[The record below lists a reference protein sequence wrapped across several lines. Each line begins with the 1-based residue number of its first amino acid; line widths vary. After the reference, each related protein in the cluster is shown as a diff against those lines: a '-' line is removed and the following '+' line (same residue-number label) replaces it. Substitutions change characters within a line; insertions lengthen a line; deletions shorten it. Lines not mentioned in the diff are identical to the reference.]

1 MQLEHVIYFVCNIR
15 DYSIKRIEVLDDNGI
30 LIYTEFEVFSLSGG
44 FFIAAF
50 GSLESAMEFIKR
62 TKIKSTEEDD
72 DDCIDLDEP
81 DLPSTLELGGIS

>member
-15 DYSIKRIEVLDDNGI
+15 DYSIKRIEVLDDDGI
-30 LIYTEFEVFSLSGG
+30 LIYTEFEVFSLSGN

-62 TKIKSTEEDD
+62 TKIKSTEDD